1 MADIDPA
8 LAVKRANIEAL
19 RDSGAE
25 LYEEFSARP
34 VGKHSPNLQ
43 LLLLYM
49 RGAPVRDKHVLVAET
64 PHKSWVLGQLTGVRG
79 DPVRLHPKA
88 RFTDLDEAERHIFK
102 LRWKAL
108 MGRELG

>member
-1 MADIDPA
+1 MAETDPV

-19 RDSGAE
+19 RDSARE
-25 LYEEFSARP
+25 LYEEFSAAP

-49 RGAPVRDKHVLVAET
+49 RGAPVKDKHVLVAET
-64 PHKSWVLGQLTGVRG
+64 PHRSWLLGQLTGVRG
-79 DPVRLHPKA
+79 DPVRVHPDV
-88 RFTDLDEAERHIFK
+88 RFTDLAEAERHIFR

-108 MGRELG
+108 MGRELD